1 MLIWSDLTFE
11 DNKVSPEQYELVYG
25 HPQHVRRYGRD
36 YLDRLESVG
45 FKVDLDKYSASLTH
59 DFIERNGI
67 LKSEDIYL
75 CNKPNQD
82 SNST

>member
-1 MLIWSDLTFE
+1 
-11 DNKVSPEQYELVYG
+11 
-25 HPQHVRRYGRD
+25 
-36 YLDRLESVG
+36 RLESVG
-45 FKVDLDKYSASLTH
+45 FKVDLDKYSASLTN
-59 DFIERNGI
+59 DFVERHGI